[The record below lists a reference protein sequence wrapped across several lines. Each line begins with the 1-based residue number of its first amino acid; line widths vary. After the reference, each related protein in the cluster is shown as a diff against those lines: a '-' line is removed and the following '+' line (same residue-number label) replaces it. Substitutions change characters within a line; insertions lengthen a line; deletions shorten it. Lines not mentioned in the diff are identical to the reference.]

1 MKIACLSWLIE
12 HQICPLNKHRG
23 LSSLKF
29 VVHLISL
36 DSPMLILVGTV
47 IKKGRKVSK

>member
-12 HQICPLNKHRG
+12 HQIGPLNKHHG

-36 DSPMLILVGTV
+36 DSPMFILVGTV
-47 IKKGRKVSK
+47 TKKGER

>member
-12 HQICPLNKHRG
+12 HQIGPLNKHYG

-36 DSPMLILVGTV
+36 DSLMFILVGTV
-47 IKKGRKVSK
+47 TKKGER